1 MSDSLWPHG
10 LYYTAYASLITQC
23 KAASACQEALFNTK
37 AEVLHLQHST
47 FKVTPRAHIQQQQ
60 KKYMKGFSRPA
71 LGVAHLI
78 FAHIPVQGK
87 LENAFSLCSKKEGE
101 KRLVIGWQ
109 SLPKKGRLE
118 VKLSPG
124 LKCSRLGTLT
134 FRRCLALSAQ
144 NLSTNSGK
152 TVFQRTYR
160 MSGLE
165 KKF

>member
-1 MSDSLWPHG
+1 MPPSSHSPK
-10 LYYTAYASLITQC
+10 Q
-23 KAASACQEALFNTK
+23 
-37 AEVLHLQHST
+37 LQLARRLCL
-47 FKVTPRAHIQQQQ
+47 TPRQKFSIFNIQLSRSLHVPISSSSRR
-60 KKYMKGFSRPA
+60 KYMRGFSGPA

-78 FAHIPVQGK
+78 FAQIPVQGK

-124 LKCSRLGTLT
+124 LKRRRLGTLT
-134 FRRCLALSAQ
+134 FRRCLALSPQ
-144 NLSTNSGK
+144 SLSTNSGK

-165 KKF
+165 KHF